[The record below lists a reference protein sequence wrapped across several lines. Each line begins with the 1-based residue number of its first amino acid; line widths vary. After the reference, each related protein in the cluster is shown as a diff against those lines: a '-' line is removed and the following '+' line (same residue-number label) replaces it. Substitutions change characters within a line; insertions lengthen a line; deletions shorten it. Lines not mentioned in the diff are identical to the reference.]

1 MEITQSKSNLFH
13 DLNSKSNRL
22 DTFINYTSLFL
33 FIAISSIP
41 FFIGDEYLI
50 IGFILS
56 GLSFSIKR
64 YAVDKFIIIYCLIFF
79 TIFMLQV
86 LFFSVFELN
95 AIVGYFFRILY
106 AYMTIKIIGNK
117 IVDYYNNIIYFFSI
131 IGLLFFIP
139 TIFFKDEMET
149 FLSQF
154 SLIFEPFQLHNPNRT
169 HVLIYTFGE
178 NYEDVDGDASKSWLR
193 NSGPF
198 WEPGGYGIFL
208 IIAIIFELIKTK
220 KLLTKRNI
228 IFIICIL
235 TTLSTGSFLV
245 LFALIVFYIL
255 TYPTKKRILFLG
267 CFVFLSILIYNNTYF
282 LVEKVETQTSN
293 NKVSLQYTPRNR
305 FVSGQLDMIDFMNNP
320 ILGRGRF
327 NATRFDIKET
337 GDLVINHRNNGTTNL
352 LVEFGFF
359 GFFSYFY
366 FMYLSFK
373 AYCEYN
379 KFKPIFAFYATILI
393 LIMGFSQ
400 MIFIKPFFI
409 GFSFLFLAIS
419 SKDIIYKK

>member
-64 YAVDKFIIIYCLIFF
+64 CAIDKFIIVYCLLFF
-79 TIFMLQV
+79 TIMMLQV
-86 LFFSVFELN
+86 MFFSVLELN
-95 AIVGYFFRILY
+95 VILGYFFRIVY
-106 AYMTIKIIGNK
+106 AYMTIKIIGDK
-117 IVDYYNNIIYFFSI
+117 IVDYFNNIIYFFSI
-131 IGLLFFIP
+131 ISLIIFIP
-139 TIFFKDEMET
+139 TIFFKDEIET
-149 FLSQF
+149 LLSQI
-154 SLIFEPFQLHNPNRT
+154 SLIFEPFQLHDPGRS
-169 HVLIYTFGE
+169 HILIYTFGE
-178 NYEDVDGDASKSWLR
+178 NYEDIEGDASKSWLR

-198 WEPGGYGIFL
+198 WEPGGFGIFL
-208 IIAIIFELIKTK
+208 IIAVLFELIKTK
-220 KLLTKRNI
+220 KLITKRNI
-228 IFIICIL
+228 VFIITIL
-235 TTLSTGSFLV
+235 TTLSTGSFMV

-255 TYPTKKRILFLG
+255 TYPNKERILFLSI
-267 CFVFLSILIYNNTYF
+267 FVVLSFLIYQNTYF
-282 LVEKVETQTSN
+282 LVEKVEKQTA
-293 NKVSLQYTPRNR
+293 KKQVSLKYTPRNR
-305 FVSGQLDMIDFMNNP
+305 FVSGQLDIIDFLNNP

-327 NATRFDIKET
+327 EATRFDIKET
-337 GDLVINHRNNGTTNL
+337 GELQLNHRNNGTTNL

-359 GFFSYFY
+359 GFFAYFY

-373 AYCEYN
+373 SYCEYN

-400 MIFIKPFFI
+400 MIFIKSFFI
-409 GFSFLFLAIS
+409 GFSFLFLAVS
-419 SKDIIYKK
+419 RKDIIYRK